1 MLKRVTTLMLTAA
14 LTSSL
19 MVGCGGSS
27 GGSNP
32 GIFSVLNIIYLV
44 SNRKDFNNTEG
55 DGDIF
60 SVNPATPGVLT
71 NLTDNGSA
79 TGDSE
84 DVACAVDLNTT
95 RNRLFFASQRTDIR
109 TSAGTLTNTTADVDI
124 FTVGLLGGT
133 ITNVTDSTSA
143 AASDRDDA
151 CVGLLTTGNPVFEST
166 RVDTSN
172 NANGDVDIFVSEL
185 TVGSTGVIT
194 YTISNRTPED
204 TAAASAGGI
213 VQTDPAQDRVVYITS
228 ADSILFQSNRWG
240 NDNSTTPISNNDRD
254 QHIFSASA
262 TGTVSVL
269 NLTND
274 GAINAKNGTTLDTDV
289 FCGISGNSMLFQSNR
304 NQGSS
309 NLGQQAHQDVDIFL
323 RDLGTTQT
331 ISTAFVNSAISN
343 LTDAETST
351 AGHSSV
357 NPQDEN
363 DVCNFGFGR
372 NAITTAT
379 GTALGIFTS
388 SRTATG
394 VHRTGVAD
402 AAPGA
407 RGFLYFST
415 LTNDPRELDSSDL
428 FSTTLVLSAT
438 SGVLN
443 TITNLTDAA
452 TTGATVRNGDKADT
466 FATICGT
473 NLLFMSA
480 RTDLATTSSGS
491 EDDIYAAALDG
502 TSITNLTDGTSSSGD
517 NNDVFL
523 CCNSVNNRIAFISQ
537 RSDVGNATNTDVDL
551 FNVGLSTSPG
561 SITNMSDTSSGDG
574 ADGVSAI
581 TRTFESVNI
590 DGTAASNPFATST
603 GFTVGFATV
612 PSAAGTGVFGT
623 GAASPRAVMQ
633 GISAGCVADNIV
645 WTSNRTTGDNLST
658 DLDLFTTTHFSNTGS
673 ICTVAQN
680 CIVNLTNSTTSS
692 NDGNDFIT
700 SLNNIVLPPLTV
712 Q

>member
-1 MLKRVTTLMLTAA
+1 MLTAA

-19 MVGCGGSS
+19 MVGCGGGS

-60 SVNPATPGVLT
+60 SVDPAAPGVLT

-79 TGDSE
+79 TGDAE

-109 TSAGTLTNTTADVDI
+109 TSAGTLTNTTADVDV

-166 RVDTSN
+166 RIDTAN

-185 TVGSTGVIT
+185 TVASTGVIT
-194 YTISNRTPED
+194 YTIVNRTPED
-204 TAAASAGGI
+204 ATTAGI
-213 VQTDPAQDRVVYITS
+213 NVSDFAQDRVVFITS

-240 NDNSTTPISNNDRD
+240 NDNASTVVNNNDRD

-262 TGTVSVL
+262 TSTVSIL

-289 FCGISGNSMLFQSNR
+289 FCGINGNSVLFQSNR

-331 ISTAFVNSAISN
+331 ISTALVNTAISN
-343 LTDAETST
+343 LTDGGTLATFGAHYNNIPVDDT
-351 AGHSSV
+351 
-357 NPQDEN
+357 DI
-363 DVCNFGFGR
+363 CNFGFGR

-379 GTALGIFTS
+379 GSALGIFTS
-388 SRTATG
+388 SRTGTG
-394 VHRTGVAD
+394 VHRVNLAD
-402 AAPGA
+402 TSTNFA
-407 RGFLYFST
+407 YFST
-415 LTNDPRELDSSDL
+415 LTNHPDERDSSDL

-438 SGVLN
+438 TGVLN
-443 TITNLTDAA
+443 TISNLTDAA
-452 TTGATVRNGDKADT
+452 TTGATVRNGDKADS

-491 EDDIYAAALDG
+491 EDDVFAAALDG
-502 TSITNLTDGTSSSGD
+502 TSITNLTDGTSASGD

-523 CCNSVNNRIAFISQ
+523 CCNSANNRIAFVSQ

-561 SITNMSDTSSGDG
+561 SITNMSDTTSGDG

-590 DGTAASNPFATST
+590 DGTGAFNPFATST

-645 WTSNRTTGDNLST
+645 WTSNRTTGSNLST

-673 ICTVAQN
+673 ICTDAQN